1 MNIILLG
8 PPGVGKGT
16 QAKKL
21 SARTKLPQISTGDI
35 LRDAVK
41 EKTPLGM
48 KAKSF
53 MDSGKLVTDDI
64 IIKLLEE
71 RLKKPDCA
79 KGCILDGFPRALSQV
94 KLLEQ
99 MLGEKKRDTTK
110 VIFFELSDA
119 ELLKRLTGRRVC
131 KKCGMMYHVMFNP
144 PVNNGLCDKCGG
156 ELYQRDD
163 DKEDVIKARMEVYK
177 KDTEPVVHHYEKK
190 GVLKTVSAMGAED
203 QIFEKLEEALK

>member
-1 MNIILLG
+1 MYIILLG

-35 LRDAVK
+35 LREAVK

-79 KGCILDGFPRALSQV
+79 RGCILDGFPRALSQV

-99 MLGEKKRDTTK
+99 MLGKEKRDTTK
-110 VIFFELSDA
+110 VIFFELSDS

-144 PVNNGLCDKCGG
+144 PVNDGLCDKCGG

-177 KDTEPVVHHYEKK
+177 KDTEPVVRHYEKK
-190 GVLKTVSAMGAED
+190 CMLKTVSAMGAED